1 MSVETPQ
8 GARQY
13 AVRTGPDESL
23 PVRAVRALLVG
34 LTRLVTGVQARW
46 AGCAPTEVQR
56 VYFAN
61 HSSHLDTLVIWAA
74 LPPHLRAR
82 TRPVAAADY
91 WDRPGLRRW
100 LARRVLNAVLVDRAA
115 AQEGLKGSREA
126 LRCILDALDQGDS
139 LILFPEGTR
148 GDGVRVGELRPGLFM
163 VARER
168 PGVELV
174 PTYLQNLS
182 RILPKGEYLP
192 VPLLASTTF
201 GTPIGLGA
209 GEGRPA
215 FLERARQAI
224 VSLGG
229 EP

>member
-1 MSVETPQ
+1 
-8 GARQY
+8 
-13 AVRTGPDESL
+13 
-23 PVRAVRALLVG
+23 
-34 LTRLVTGVQARW
+34 
-46 AGCAPTEVQR
+46 
-56 VYFAN
+56 
-61 HSSHLDTLVIWAA
+61 
-74 LPPHLRAR
+74 R

-91 WDRPGLRRW
+91 WDRAGLRRW
-100 LARRVLNAVLVDRAA
+100 LARRVLNAVLVDRVA

-126 LRCILDALDQGDS
+126 LRCITTALAQGDS

-148 GDGVRVGELRPGLFM
+148 GDGVEVAELKPGLYI

-168 PGVELV
+168 PEVELV
-174 PTYLQNLS
+174 PVYLQNLS

-201 GTPIGLGA
+201 GSPIRLEP

-224 VSLGG
+224 ASLGA